1 MSINDFGTRL
11 ADLRKRAELTQA
23 ALAEKLDVSDRAV
36 SKWENAG
43 GYPDITLLPQLADI
57 FGVTTDYLLRGTPV
71 KRQRFCLG
79 WGDNKFRDAVN
90 TKYLDK
96 GWRVKDMELAGDG
109 EGGCSC
115 ALVLEKDDYFGE

>member
-23 ALAEKLDVSDRAV
+23 VLAEKLDVSDRAV

-71 KRQRFCLG
+71 KRQRLCL
-79 WGDNKFRDAVN
+79 DYTNSKFKDAVN
-90 TKYLDK
+90 KNYLSN
-96 GWRVKDMELAGDG
+96 GWRVKDLKLAGDG
-109 EGGCSC
+109 DGGCTC